1 MEQSTEVK
9 RMREKLGLSQAELA
23 SALGMPV
30 RTLQGIEQ
38 GRHFRYRQMLWLAL
52 LALAARKR

>member
-1 MEQSTEVK
+1 MDQSTEVK
-9 RMREKLGLSQAELA
+9 RMRESMGLSQSELA

-30 RTLQGIEQ
+30 RTLQGIEA
-38 GRHFRYRQMLWLAL
+38 GRPFRYRQMLWLAL